1 MGQRVDSSI
10 VSEIRTRG
18 AKFQVVDYHWDAGT
32 EIVEHEEA
40 ILLRWRVRPYRIKA
54 KARVDSGQEV
64 SFGQLML
71 HPAGVATHAHAA
83 DEQEDVRALVCLF
96 DRDWIQEVTGADFT
110 RNGGAL
116 APSLDLRN
124 GDLDF
129 AMRRLMREMVE
140 PGYASP
146 YLPASRGASWA
157 GHCAPHFGMQRPADH
172 AAEASK
178 GGLSPRRLR
187 QIHDYIMSFQEGSPT
202 LAGVAAQCGVSV
214 AHLRRMY
221 KSTTGHT
228 LHTSIE
234 ELRVTRAK
242 ALLLDTNLPL
252 KVISHRLGFCH
263 PSAFSFAFKKTAG
276 ESPRAFR
283 HRCASGSAIAA

>member
-10 VSEIRTRG
+10 VSEITTKG

-32 EIVEHEEA
+32 DIVEHEEA
-40 ILLRWRVRPYRIKA
+40 ILLRWRVRPYRVKA

-71 HPAGVATHAHAA
+71 HPAGAAIHAQAA
-83 DEQEDVRALVCLF
+83 NEQEDVRALVCLF
-96 DRDWIQEVTGADFT
+96 ERDWIQEVTGADFT

-124 GDLDF
+124 ADLDYS
-129 AMRRLMREMVE
+129 MRRLMREMVE
-140 PGYASP
+140 PGFASSF
-146 YLPASRGASWA
+146 LAESLGASMA
-157 GHCAPHFGMQRPADH
+157 VDIARHFGLQRRVDDAT
-172 AAEASK
+172 EVSK

-187 QIHDYIMSFQEGSPT
+187 QIRDYIMSFQEGSPT

-228 LHTSIE
+228 LHTCIE

-252 KVISHRLGFCH
+252 KVISHKLGFCH

-283 HRCASGSAIAA
+283 HRCATGTAIAA